1 MKKIIINDSKL
12 DDNDIDYSVVR
23 VKAFVVNDE
32 GKIIL
37 AHNNGTFQFPGG
49 HIEEGEDLKDTV
61 EREVKEETGISNMN
75 IRNSFLQ
82 IVTYDDNYF
91 DSGKHVINKIYYYK
105 IETKDKPDYNNTS
118 YDELE
123 SSSPFN
129 LYYVDIIKLEEF
141 IKRKLESKDIDEK
154 IAREMLL
161 ATEVYNYIYKGED
174 VI

>member
-1 MKKIIINDSKL
+1 MKRIIINDKQL
-12 DDNDIDYSVVR
+12 EDTDIDYSVIR
-23 VKAFVVNDE
+23 VKALVVNDE
-32 GKIIL
+32 GKMIL

-49 HIEEGEDLKDTV
+49 HLEEGEDLKV
-61 EREVKEETGISNMN
+61 ALKREVEEETGISNMN
-75 IRNSFLQ
+75 VRDCFLQ

-105 IETKDKPDYNNTS
+105 IETNDKPDFNNTS
-118 YDELE
+118 YDEIE

-129 LYYVDIIKLEEF
+129 LYYLDDHKLTDF
-141 IKRKLESKDIDEK
+141 INKKLKTKDIDEK

-161 ATEVYNYIYKGED
+161 VADAYNYIYKGDD